1 MPIFKELRCS
11 DYFREGKA
19 QELKSPSDCIHN
31 KKACSESSSG
41 LRLMAGPGF
50 SSTSWPCSS
59 EAQTPGHPS
68 GRELVLILTLP
79 TSTWVAWFVTPVCWL
94 LLGETGENE
103 SRRRGLASCRA
114 SLMCGLQSNCSWKKH
129 VSPAILLHLVN
140 FQERLLKGSDLET
153 CF

>member
-41 LRLMAGPGF
+41 LHLMARPGF

-94 LLGETGENE
+94 LLGETGENKSPE
-103 SRRRGLASCRA
+103 GEAWLAAEPASCVA
-114 SLMCGLQSNCSWKKH
+114 CGLIAHGKNTYLQQSCS
-129 VSPAILLHLVN
+129 I
-140 FQERLLKGSDLET
+140 
-153 CF
+153 